1 MAKLGRY
8 SSNRIKTENLTSD
21 KTVEVADC
29 GTMFLYNETASFTT
43 IQLPT
48 VAAAGKGWWTR
59 VVVTSMA
66 GGADVD
72 CAIKQSSDDSNDI
85 VKVRFLDGTGAAVTQ
100 TAGDGVSIIGDA
112 AVVGDYVELWC
123 DGTTWHGVAVCSAAG
138 GLLKFDA

>member
-8 SSNRIKTENLTSD
+8 AANRFKTEALAAN
-21 KTVEVADC
+21 KTVDVSDC
-29 GTMFLYNETASFTT
+29 GTMFMYSETASFTS

-48 VAAAGKGWWTR
+48 VAEAGAGWWCR
-59 VVVTSMA
+59 VVVTSMN

-72 CAIKQSSDDSNDI
+72 CSIKQSTSDSNNI
-85 VKVRFLDGTGAAVTQ
+85 VKVRFLDGSGGSVTQ
-100 TAGDGVSIIGDA
+100 TAGDGVTIIGNT

-138 GLLKFDA
+138 GLVKYDA